1 MGKKKGN
8 ARRVYYEVGKG
19 IPIPPK
25 KLHHEELWASMEVGD
40 SILFPNARCWKAFQS
55 QVKIHRQEYYFE
67 KGANDAYR
75 EKKKPWKEMRVWKVK
90 EEE

>member
-1 MGKKKGN
+1 MAYK
-8 ARRVYYEVGKG
+8 VEKG

-25 KLHHEELWASMEVGD
+25 KLSREELWASMKVGD
-40 SILFPNARCWKAFQS
+40 SIVFPNARCWKAFQS

-67 KGANDAYR
+67 RGANDAYR
-75 EKKKPWKEMRVWKVK
+75 EKTEKPWKEMRVWKVK